1 MGLISEF
8 RTSLENPQTPLSYP
22 AEWLLDIFNGGRTD
36 SGIRVSEM
44 TALQVTTVLV
54 CVQIK
59 AGAIGALD
67 LRIFEKQ
74 LVGDGR
80 MKRRVAYEHDLW
92 DLLTEEPNPEMTS
105 FTLRVTAQAHR
116 MLWGNCFIEVQR
128 DGGNR
133 PVALWPRNPAR
144 TKPRRADHNFMIG
157 DELIHT
163 GELFYATTEGTETVS
178 PDPENPQGT
187 GWQAERPIA
196 AADMLHIPGLSLDG
210 RVGQEPVQLAR
221 NAIGLA
227 LAAEKFGGKFFG
239 NGAVGMGVFKY
250 PSILA
255 PEDLE
260 RTRRSLQE
268 AWGGENNLRPML
280 LEAGIDFTST
290 SVKPNESQF
299 LETREHQ
306 CVEICRLFNVPPH
319 MAGIVSKGNSK
330 GNTEQIGQEFLT
342 FSLSPD
348 LKAFEQEF
356 GRKLLPRATVGRS
369 AGRKFG
375 VMFDTWPL
383 VVPSANDLRQFIA
396 AMIQF
401 GVFEPNDARERLRMN
416 PLEGPESDATYLPTN
431 MAPAAKLFET
441 PALPGD
447 EPAGDGAGNDDDE
460 GTKPKSKKKPKGV
473 GGFQQQASRVYSR
486 LFTDAFGRV
495 SARAECDLGPFQRA
509 FLPIFLTMQEALD
522 REAAAWLGL
531 EVREEDLDRTE
542 FIAGYL
548 KTMHHRCQTG
558 GWSAADA
565 AGQKQ
570 IIARELQR
578 AVKALAVDCYR
589 HLATR
594 EATQHSELEAE
605 EVV

>member
-36 SGIRVSEM
+36 SGVRVSEM

-67 LRIFEKQ
+67 LKIFEKQ
-74 LVGDGR
+74 ILGDGR
-80 MKRRVAYEHDLW
+80 VQRRIAHDHDLW
-92 DLLTEEPNPEMTS
+92 DLLTEEPNVEMSS
-105 FTLRVTAQAHR
+105 FTMRVTCQAHR
-116 MLWGNCFIEVQR
+116 MLWGNCFIEIQR

-133 PVALWPRNPAR
+133 PIALWPRNPSR
-144 TKPRRADHNFMIG
+144 TKPRRADRSFMIG
-157 DELIHT
+157 DELIRA
-163 GELFYATTEGTETVS
+163 GELFYGTTEGTETVS

-187 GWQAERPIA
+187 GWQSERPIA
-196 AADMLHIPGLSLDG
+196 AADMIHIPGLSLDG

-239 NGAVGMGVFKY
+239 NGAVGMGMFEY
-250 PSILA
+250 PSIIA
-255 PEDLE
+255 PEDYE

-280 LEAGIDFTST
+280 LEAGIKFTPT
-290 SVKPNESQF
+290 SVKPNEGQF

-348 LKAFEQEF
+348 LKAWEQEF
-356 GRKLLPRATVGRS
+356 GRKVLPRKTVGRS

-375 VMFDTWPL
+375 VFFDTWPL

-396 AMIQF
+396 SMIQF
-401 GVFEPNDARERLRMN
+401 GVFEPNDARDRLGMN
-416 PLEGPESDATYLPTN
+416 PIAGGSGFGLHLSADQHGAGVQDLRDSR
-431 MAPAAKLFET
+431 AARRR
-441 PALPGD
+441 AAD
-447 EPAGDGAGNDDDE
+447 EGDGRSGE

-486 LFTDAFGRV
+486 LFADAFGRV
-495 SARAECDLGPFQRA
+495 SRAPGCDLAAVSARFPAHFYDHARGARSRGLRMAQRS
-509 FLPIFLTMQEALD
+509 
-522 REAAAWLGL
+522 R
-531 EVREEDLDRTE
+531 RR
-542 FIAGYL
+542 
-548 KTMHHRCQTG
+548 R
-558 GWSAADA
+558 
-565 AGQKQ
+565 
-570 IIARELQR
+570 
-578 AVKALAVDCYR
+578 
-589 HLATR
+589 
-594 EATQHSELEAE
+594 
-605 EVV
+605 